1 MSVLNKYRYGYC
13 SNIFFNKIDLLNR
26 YITGIMTISRKTFI
40 VVNYIIMLFQYFNLE
55 FNEKISVHMEQ
66 ILIKHHKI
74 TDKIDNLI
82 LYKLINVFNVITNIN
97 DNDIYDEYERSM
109 SIIDN
114 TLKHTIILIENNY
127 TRKRQ
132 NKYIKKMYL
141 DFMS

>member
-1 MSVLNKYRYGYC
+1 
-13 SNIFFNKIDLLNR
+13 
-26 YITGIMTISRKTFI
+26 
-40 VVNYIIMLFQYFNLE
+40 MLFQYFNLE